1 MSGEQYTQIKRPVG
15 RLTEKVLGWF
25 SWVFLLILTI
35 VTMFIA
41 LVSFSNDTSIANL
54 ENSLNN
60 NELVQQILGN
70 NDLSTTQFVIWLQNG
85 VWAIIVYFIICLL
98 ISFLALISMNIRIL
112 SGFLFLLAAIVTIPL
127 VLLVVTLIIPILF
140 FIVAIM
146 MFARKDRVET
156 VPAYYNDDYGQPYY
170 DNYEYY
176 DKRRPQSTSHND
188 YYEDGYNHGYY
199 DDYEQPRDN
208 KEYRNTRRKRRKER
222 QQREAYEAEHQYE
235 PQQHDAYMNDESES
249 HNYDETDD
257 KYAQFPKR
265 AVESEYKSTQQ
276 EEEEPA
282 IMSRQAKYN
291 KKSKKLS
298 VMNNSK
304 KIIIKMKMIVTVMR
318 MVMLTTK
325 SHKNL
330 KLILE
335 NLRLNARKKKLKFV
349 RRKEKEKAYNKRMK
363 ERRKN
368 QPSAV
373 NQRRMNYEERRQMFQ
388 GEQPQEDNQENQVE
402 HKDDTENK

>member
-276 EEEEPA
+276 EEEPA

-349 RRKEKEKAYNKRMK
+349 RRKRKEKAYNKRMK

-388 GEQPQEDNQENQVE
+388 GEQPQEDNQREPS
-402 HKDDTENK
+402 